1 MEVDSCM
8 ILIHKIIFLVALI
21 DGCFNSCTYRDH
33 HFCQLRDLFS
43 SLFVGKCNNLRSMIN
58 HRVHIDFVSYLNA
71 MPEYPERI
79 RNIEVYG
86 RIRDYIGGYLRV
98 SPDRG
103 LFPDPFY
110 QDPSPDA
117 AIVAPP
123 APPPAPPPPPPP
135 PPPHSRVHSPRKSLH
150 KSPHKLSP
158 KKTQVS
164 PLVGY
169 PPKEEYERF
178 VSGYT
183 ISHKPQSPVMPGGSR
198 NKKIKKSIKLK
209 KSRKPVKTK
218 LVKMLKTKKNKNH
231 NRVRRNRRYRL

>member
-1 MEVDSCM
+1 
-8 ILIHKIIFLVALI
+8 
-21 DGCFNSCTYRDH
+21 
-33 HFCQLRDLFS
+33 
-43 SLFVGKCNNLRSMIN
+43 
-58 HRVHIDFVSYLNA
+58 